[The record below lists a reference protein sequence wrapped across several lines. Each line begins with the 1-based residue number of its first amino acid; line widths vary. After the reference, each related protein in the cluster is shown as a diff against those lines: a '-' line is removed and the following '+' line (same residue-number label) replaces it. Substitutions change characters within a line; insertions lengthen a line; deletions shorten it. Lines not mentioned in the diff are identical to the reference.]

1 MGIGIESSS
10 HKYGLF
16 HESIITYEI
25 VLPDGSLT
33 QVTKQSNKELFE
45 SLSYSHGTV
54 AILTSVQIKI
64 IKIKKYIK
72 LKYKPFD

>member
-25 VLPDGSLT
+25 VLPDGTLT
-33 QVTKQSNKELFE
+33 QVTK
-45 SLSYSHGTV
+45 
-54 AILTSVQIKI
+54 
-64 IKIKKYIK
+64 
-72 LKYKPFD
+72 